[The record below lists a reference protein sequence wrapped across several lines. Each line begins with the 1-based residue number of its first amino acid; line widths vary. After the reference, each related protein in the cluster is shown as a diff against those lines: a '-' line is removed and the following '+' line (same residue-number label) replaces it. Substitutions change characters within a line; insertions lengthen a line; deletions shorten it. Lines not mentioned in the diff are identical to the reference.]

1 MTMPRC
7 IRVWLGGSF
16 DPIHLAHLQMITHVY
31 HELMRAFP
39 KVDIIAKLL
48 PTAGSPLKTQPTS
61 NQQRLEMLALAID
74 DVPFLSIDETELQ
87 CQPPVYSFHTLSEFK
102 QRYPNDLLIFVL
114 GQDSV
119 EQLDKWYRGFEL
131 LSLTNLWVLPR
142 PALGS
147 RSLSPNLSP
156 TLNHNL
162 NHALDKNLNQN
173 AFANTDKP
181 PSINSSINIDNRL
194 VPFIIYSPKDL
205 INQTTNHIYIDKFV
219 VPDIASRDIRSW
231 LYSAQ
236 ARQRQQARLSLPS
249 QVYRYIVEHQLY
261 AQHV

>member
-39 KVDIIAKLL
+39 NVDIIAKLL

-142 PALGS
+142 PALS
-147 RSLSPNLSP
+147 SLSHNLS
-156 TLNHNL
+156 HNL
-162 NHALDKNLNQN
+162 SRNLKQNLNQN
-173 AFANTDKP
+173 ALANTDNP
-181 PSINSSINIDNRL
+181 PSINIDNRL
-194 VPFIIYSPKDL
+194 VPFIIHSPKDL

-219 VPDIASRDIRSW
+219 VPDIASRDIRAW
-231 LYSAQ
+231 IYSTEAE
-236 ARQRQQARLSLPS
+236 QRQQARLSLPS

-261 AQHV
+261 APHVA

>member
-39 KVDIIAKLL
+39 NVDIIAKLL

-61 NQQRLEMLALAID
+61 NQQRLEMLALAIG

-147 RSLSPNLSP
+147 LSHNLSQ
-156 TLNHNL
+156 TLH
-162 NHALDKNLNQN
+162 QN
-173 AFANTDKP
+173 ALATKDKP
-181 PSINSSINIDNRL
+181 PSINIDNRL
-194 VPFIIYSPKDL
+194 VPFIIHSPKDL

-219 VPDIASRDIRSW
+219 VPDIASRDIRAW
-231 LYSAQ
+231 LYSTE

-261 AQHV
+261 APDV

>member
-39 KVDIIAKLL
+39 NVDIIAKLL
-48 PTAGSPLKTQPTS
+48 PTAGSPLKTKPTS

-74 DVPFLSIDETELQ
+74 DMAFLSIDETELQ

-147 RSLSPNLSP
+147 LSPS
-156 TLNHNL
+156 LNHTLSQNL
-162 NHALDKNLNQN
+162 KQNLNQN
-173 AFANTDKP
+173 ALANTDKP
-181 PSINSSINIDNRL
+181 PSINIDNRL
-194 VPFIIYSPKDL
+194 VPFIIHSPKDL
-205 INQTTNHIYIDKFV
+205 INQTTTHIYIDKFV
-219 VPDIASRDIRSW
+219 VPDIASRDIRAW
-231 LYSAQ
+231 IYSTEAE
-236 ARQRQQARLSLPS
+236 QRQQARLSLPS

-261 AQHV
+261 APDV

>member
-16 DPIHLAHLQMITHVY
+16 DPIHLAHLQMIAHVY

-39 KVDIIAKLL
+39 NVDIIAKLL
-48 PTAGSPLKTQPTS
+48 PTAGSPLKTKPTS
-61 NQQRLEMLALAID
+61 NQQRLEMLRLAIG

-119 EQLDKWYRGFEL
+119 EQLDRWYRGFEL

-147 RSLSPNLSP
+147 LSQ
-156 TLNHNL
+156 NL
-162 NHALDKNLNQN
+162 NKNLNQN
-173 AFANTDKP
+173 ALANTDKT
-181 PSINSSINIDNRL
+181 SQLNIDNRL

-219 VPDIASRDIRSW
+219 VPDIASRDIRAW
-231 LYSAQ
+231 LYSTE
-236 ARQRQQARLSLPS
+236 ARQRQQARLSLPKE
-249 QVYRYIVEHQLY
+249 VYRYIVEHQLY
-261 AQHV
+261 APPV

>member
-16 DPIHLAHLQMITHVY
+16 DPVHLAHLQMIAHVY

-39 KVDIIAKLL
+39 NVDIIAKLL
-48 PTAGSPLKTQPTS
+48 PTAGSPLKTEPTS
-61 NQQRLEMLALAID
+61 NQQRLEMLRLAIG

-102 QRYPNDLLIFVL
+102 QCYPNYLLIFVL

-119 EQLDKWYRGFEL
+119 EQLDKWYRGFDL

-147 RSLSPNLSP
+147 LSHNLSQ
-156 TLNHNL
+156 TLH
-162 NHALDKNLNQN
+162 QN
-173 AFANTDKP
+173 ALATKDKP
-181 PSINSSINIDNRL
+181 PSINIDNRL
-194 VPFIIYSPKDL
+194 VPFIIHSPKDL

-219 VPDIASRDIRSW
+219 VPDIASRDIRAW
-231 LYSAQ
+231 LYSTE

-261 AQHV
+261 APDV

>member
-16 DPIHLAHLQMITHVY
+16 DPVHLAHLQMIAHVY

-39 KVDIIAKLL
+39 NVDIIAKLL

-61 NQQRLEMLALAID
+61 NQQRLQMLLLAID

-102 QRYPNDLLIFVL
+102 QRYPNDLLIFIL

-119 EQLDKWYRGFEL
+119 EQLDRWYRGFEL

-147 RSLSPNLSP
+147 LSPNLS
-156 TLNHNL
+156 HNL

-173 AFANTDKP
+173 ALANTDKP
-181 PSINSSINIDNRL
+181 PSINIDNRL
-194 VPFIIYSPKDL
+194 VPFIIHSPKDL

-219 VPDIASRDIRSW
+219 VPDIASRDIRAW
-231 LYSAQ
+231 LYSTE
-236 ARQRQQARLSLPS
+236 ARQRQQARLSLPKE
-249 QVYRYIVEHQLY
+249 VYRYIVEHQLY
-261 AQHV
+261 APPV

>member
-39 KVDIIAKLL
+39 NVDIIAKLL

-61 NQQRLEMLALAID
+61 NQQRLQMLSLAID

-102 QRYPNDLLIFVL
+102 QRYPNDLLIFIL

-147 RSLSPNLSP
+147 RSLSPNL
-156 TLNHNL
+156 NQ
-162 NHALDKNLNQN
+162 NLNQN

-194 VPFIIYSPKDL
+194 VPFIIHSPKDL

-219 VPDIASRDIRSW
+219 VPDIASRDIRAW
-231 LYSAQ
+231 LYSAE

-261 AQHV
+261 APHV

>member
-39 KVDIIAKLL
+39 NVDIIAKLL
-48 PTAGSPLKTQPTS
+48 PTAGSPLKNKPTS
-61 NQQRLEMLALAID
+61 NQQRLQMLLLAID

-147 RSLSPNLSP
+147 LSQ
-156 TLNHNL
+156 NL
-162 NHALDKNLNQN
+162 NKNLNQN
-173 AFANTDKP
+173 ALANTDKP
-181 PSINSSINIDNRL
+181 PSINIDNRL
-194 VPFIIYSPKDL
+194 VPFIIHSPKDL

-219 VPDIASRDIRSW
+219 VSDIASRDIRAW
-231 LYSAQ
+231 IYSTE

-261 AQHV
+261 APDV

>member
-16 DPIHLAHLQMITHVY
+16 DPVHLAHLQMITHVY

-39 KVDIIAKLL
+39 NVDIIAKLL
-48 PTAGSPLKTQPTS
+48 PTAGSPLKTKPTS
-61 NQQRLEMLALAID
+61 NQQRLEMLRLAID

-142 PALGS
+142 PALD
-147 RSLSPNLSP
+147 SLSQN
-156 TLNHNL
+156 LNHNL
-162 NHALDKNLNQN
+162 HQNLNQN
-173 AFANTDKP
+173 ALATKDKT
-181 PSINSSINIDNRL
+181 SRLTIDNRL
-194 VPFIIYSPKDL
+194 VPFIIHSPKDL

-219 VPDIASRDIRSW
+219 VPDIASRDIRAW
-231 LYSAQ
+231 IYSTE

-261 AQHV
+261 APHV

>member
-16 DPIHLAHLQMITHVY
+16 DPVHLAHLQMIAHVY

-39 KVDIIAKLL
+39 NVDIIAKLL

-74 DVPFLSIDETELQ
+74 NFPFLSIDETELQ

-147 RSLSPNLSP
+147 LSHNLS
-156 TLNHNL
+156 HNL
-162 NHALDKNLNQN
+162 HQNLNQN
-173 AFANTDKP
+173 ALANTDKP
-181 PSINSSINIDNRL
+181 PSINIDNRL
-194 VPFIIYSPKDL
+194 VPFIIHSPKDL

-219 VPDIASRDIRSW
+219 VPDIASRDIRAW
-231 LYSAQ
+231 IYSTE

-261 AQHV
+261 APDV

>member
-39 KVDIIAKLL
+39 NVDIIAKLL
-48 PTAGSPLKTQPTS
+48 PTAGSPLKTKPTS

-74 DVPFLSIDETELQ
+74 DMAFLSIDETELQ

-102 QRYPNDLLIFVL
+102 QRYPNDLLIFIL

-147 RSLSPNLSP
+147 LSHNLSH
-156 TLNHNL
+156 TLHQ
-162 NHALDKNLNQN
+162 NLNQN
-173 AFANTDKP
+173 ALTNTDKP
-181 PSINSSINIDNRL
+181 PSINIDNRL
-194 VPFIIYSPKDL
+194 VPFIIHSPKDL

-219 VPDIASRDIRSW
+219 VPDIASRDIRAW
-231 LYSAQ
+231 LYSTQ
-236 ARQRQQARLSLPS
+236 AEQRQQARLSLPS

-261 AQHV
+261 APHV

>member
-39 KVDIIAKLL
+39 NVDIIAKLL
-48 PTAGSPLKTQPTS
+48 PTAGSPLKNKPTS
-61 NQQRLEMLALAID
+61 NQQRLQMLSLAID

-102 QRYPNDLLIFVL
+102 QRYPNDLLIFIL

-119 EQLDKWYRGFEL
+119 EQLDRWYRGFEL

-147 RSLSPNLSP
+147 LSLNPNLSP
-156 TLNHNL
+156 TLSQN
-162 NHALDKNLNQN
+162 LDKNLNQN
-173 AFANTDKP
+173 ALSNTDKP
-181 PSINSSINIDNRL
+181 PSINIDNRL
-194 VPFIIYSPKDL
+194 VPFIIHSPKDL

-219 VPDIASRDIRSW
+219 VPDIASRDIRAW

-249 QVYRYIVEHQLY
+249 QVYRYIVKHQLY
-261 AQHV
+261 APDV

>member
-16 DPIHLAHLQMITHVY
+16 DPVHLAHLQMITHVY

-39 KVDIIAKLL
+39 NVDIIAKLL

-61 NQQRLEMLALAID
+61 NQQRLEMLSLAIG

-147 RSLSPNLSP
+147 LSPNLSQ
-156 TLNHNL
+156 TLH
-162 NHALDKNLNQN
+162 QN
-173 AFANTDKP
+173 ALATKDKP
-181 PSINSSINIDNRL
+181 PSINIDNRL
-194 VPFIIYSPKDL
+194 VPFIIHSPKDL

-219 VPDIASRDIRSW
+219 VPDIASRDIRAW
-231 LYSAQ
+231 IYSAE
-236 ARQRQQARLSLPS
+236 AEQRQQARLSLPS

-261 AQHV
+261 APPV

>member
-39 KVDIIAKLL
+39 NVNIIAKLL
-48 PTAGSPLKTQPTS
+48 PTAGSPLKNKPTS
-61 NQQRLEMLALAID
+61 NQQRLQMLSLAID

-102 QRYPNDLLIFVL
+102 QRYPNDLLIFIL

-156 TLNHNL
+156 TLH
-162 NHALDKNLNQN
+162 KNLNQN
-173 AFANTDKP
+173 ALATKDKTP
-181 PSINSSINIDNRL
+181 RLTIDNRL
-194 VPFIIYSPKDL
+194 VPFIIHSPKDL

-219 VPDIASRDIRSW
+219 VPDIASRDIRAW
-231 LYSAQ
+231 LYSTE
-236 ARQRQQARLSLPS
+236 ARQRQQARLSLPKE
-249 QVYRYIVEHQLY
+249 VYRYIVEHQLY
-261 AQHV
+261 APPV

>member
-16 DPIHLAHLQMITHVY
+16 DPVHLAHLQMITHVY

-39 KVDIIAKLL
+39 NVDIIAKLL

-61 NQQRLEMLALAID
+61 NQQRLEMLRLAID

-119 EQLDKWYRGFEL
+119 EQLDRWYRGFEL

-147 RSLSPNLSP
+147 LSPNLSQ
-156 TLNHNL
+156 TLH
-162 NHALDKNLNQN
+162 QN
-173 AFANTDKP
+173 ALATKDKP
-181 PSINSSINIDNRL
+181 PSINIDNRL
-194 VPFIIYSPKDL
+194 VPFIIHSPKDL

-219 VPDIASRDIRSW
+219 VPDIASRDIRAW
-231 LYSAQ
+231 IYSTE

-249 QVYRYIVEHQLY
+249 QVYRYIVGHQLY
-261 AQHV
+261 APHI

>member
-16 DPIHLAHLQMITHVY
+16 DPVHLAHLQMITHVY

-39 KVDIIAKLL
+39 NVDIIAKLL
-48 PTAGSPLKTQPTS
+48 PTAGSPLKTKPTS
-61 NQQRLEMLALAID
+61 NQQRLEMLRLAID

-147 RSLSPNLSP
+147 LSQ
-156 TLNHNL
+156 NL
-162 NHALDKNLNQN
+162 NKNLNQN
-173 AFANTDKP
+173 ALANTDKP
-181 PSINSSINIDNRL
+181 PSINIDNRL
-194 VPFIIYSPKDL
+194 VPFIIHSPKDL

-219 VPDIASRDIRSW
+219 VPDIASRDIRAW
-231 LYSAQ
+231 IYSTE

-261 AQHV
+261 APDV

>member
-1 MTMPRC
+1 MTIPRC

-16 DPIHLAHLQMITHVY
+16 DPVHLAHLQMIAHVY

-39 KVDIIAKLL
+39 NVDIIAKLL

-61 NQQRLEMLALAID
+61 NQQRLEMLRLAID

-147 RSLSPNLSP
+147 LS
-156 TLNHNL
+156 HNL
-162 NHALDKNLNQN
+162 KQNLNQNLNQN
-173 AFANTDKP
+173 ALANTDKP
-181 PSINSSINIDNRL
+181 PSINIDNRL
-194 VPFIIYSPKDL
+194 VPFIIHSPKDL

-219 VPDIASRDIRSW
+219 VPDIASRDIRAW
-231 LYSAQ
+231 IYSTE

-249 QVYRYIVEHQLY
+249 QVYQYIVEHQLY
-261 AQHV
+261 APHV

>member
-1 MTMPRC
+1 MPMPRC

-39 KVDIIAKLL
+39 NVDIIAKLL
-48 PTAGSPLKTQPTS
+48 PTAGSPLKPQPTS
-61 NQQRLEMLALAID
+61 NQQRLEMLALAIH

-147 RSLSPNLSP
+147 LSP
-156 TLNHNL
+156 TLSQNL
-162 NHALDKNLNQN
+162 KQNLNQN
-173 AFANTDKP
+173 ALANTDKTLRLT
-181 PSINSSINIDNRL
+181 IDNRL
-194 VPFIIYSPKDL
+194 VPFIIHSPKDL
-205 INQTTNHIYIDKFV
+205 INQTTNHIYIGKFV
-219 VPDIASRDIRSW
+219 VPDIASRDIRAW
-231 LYSAQ
+231 IYSTE

-261 AQHV
+261 APHVA

>member
-16 DPIHLAHLQMITHVY
+16 DPVHLAHLQMITHVY

-39 KVDIIAKLL
+39 NVDIIAKLL
-48 PTAGSPLKTQPTS
+48 PTAGSPLKTKPTS

-119 EQLDKWYRGFEL
+119 EQLDRWYRGFEL

-147 RSLSPNLSP
+147 LSQ
-156 TLNHNL
+156 NL
-162 NHALDKNLNQN
+162 NKNLNQN
-173 AFANTDKP
+173 ALANMDKP
-181 PSINSSINIDNRL
+181 PSINIDNRL
-194 VPFIIYSPKDL
+194 VPFIIHSPKDL

-219 VPDIASRDIRSW
+219 VPDIASRDIRAW
-231 LYSAQ
+231 LYSSEAQ
-236 ARQRQQARLSLPS
+236 QRQQARLSLPS

-261 AQHV
+261 APDV

>member
-39 KVDIIAKLL
+39 NVDIIAKLL
-48 PTAGSPLKTQPTS
+48 PTAGSPLKNKPTS
-61 NQQRLEMLALAID
+61 NQQRLQMLSLAID

-147 RSLSPNLSP
+147 RSLSPNLS
-156 TLNHNL
+156 HNL

-173 AFANTDKP
+173 AFAYTDKP
-181 PSINSSINIDNRL
+181 PSINIDNRL
-194 VPFIIYSPKDL
+194 VPFIIHSPKDL

-219 VPDIASRDIRSW
+219 VPDIASRDIRAW
-231 LYSAQ
+231 LYSAE

-261 AQHV
+261 APHV

>member
-16 DPIHLAHLQMITHVY
+16 DPVHLAHLQMITHVY

-39 KVDIIAKLL
+39 NVDIIAKLL

-61 NQQRLEMLALAID
+61 NQQRLEMLALAIG

-87 CQPPVYSFHTLSEFK
+87 CQPPVYSFHTLSKFK
-102 QRYPNDLLIFVL
+102 KRYPNDLLIFVL

-147 RSLSPNLSP
+147 LSP
-156 TLNHNL
+156 TLSQNL

-173 AFANTDKP
+173 ALANTDKP
-181 PSINSSINIDNRL
+181 PSINIDNRL
-194 VPFIIYSPKDL
+194 VPFIIHSPKDL

-219 VPDIASRDIRSW
+219 VPDIASRDIRAW
-231 LYSAQ
+231 IYSTE

-261 AQHV
+261 APDV

>member
-16 DPIHLAHLQMITHVY
+16 DPVHLAHLQMITHVY

-39 KVDIIAKLL
+39 NVDIIAKLL

-61 NQQRLEMLALAID
+61 NQQRLEMLRLAID

-147 RSLSPNLSP
+147 LSQ
-156 TLNHNL
+156 
-162 NHALDKNLNQN
+162 NLNQN
-173 AFANTDKP
+173 ALANTDKP
-181 PSINSSINIDNRL
+181 PSINIDNRL
-194 VPFIIYSPKDL
+194 VPFIIHSPKDL

-219 VPDIASRDIRSW
+219 VPDIASRDIRAW
-231 LYSAQ
+231 IYSTE

-261 AQHV
+261 APDV

>member
-16 DPIHLAHLQMITHVY
+16 DPIHLAHLQMIAHVY

-39 KVDIIAKLL
+39 NVDIIAKLL
-48 PTAGSPLKTQPTS
+48 PTAGSPLKTKPTS
-61 NQQRLEMLALAID
+61 NQQRVQMLSLAIH

-87 CQPPVYSFHTLSEFK
+87 CQPPVYSFHTLREFK
-102 QRYPNDLLIFVL
+102 QRYPNDLLIFIL

-147 RSLSPNLSP
+147 LSQ
-156 TLNHNL
+156 NL
-162 NHALDKNLNQN
+162 NKNLNQN
-173 AFANTDKP
+173 ALANTDKTP
-181 PSINSSINIDNRL
+181 RLTIDNRL
-194 VPFIIYSPKDL
+194 VPFIIHSPKDL

-219 VPDIASRDIRSW
+219 VPDIASRDIRAW
-231 LYSAQ
+231 LYSTQ

-261 AQHV
+261 APHV

>member
-16 DPIHLAHLQMITHVY
+16 DPIHLAHLQMIAHVY

-39 KVDIIAKLL
+39 NVDIIAKLL
-48 PTAGSPLKTQPTS
+48 PTAGSPLKTKPTS
-61 NQQRLEMLALAID
+61 NQQRLEMLRLAIG

-119 EQLDKWYRGFEL
+119 EQLDRWYRGFEL

-147 RSLSPNLSP
+147 LSQ
-156 TLNHNL
+156 NL
-162 NHALDKNLNQN
+162 NKNLNQN
-173 AFANTDKP
+173 ALANTDKT
-181 PSINSSINIDNRL
+181 SQLNIDNRL

-219 VPDIASRDIRSW
+219 VPDIASRDIRAW
-231 LYSAQ
+231 LYSTE

-249 QVYRYIVEHQLY
+249 QVYRYIVKHQLY
-261 AQHV
+261 APDV

>member
-16 DPIHLAHLQMITHVY
+16 DPVHLAHLQMIAHVY

-39 KVDIIAKLL
+39 NVDIIAKLL

-61 NQQRLEMLALAID
+61 NQQRLEMLSLAIG

-147 RSLSPNLSP
+147 LSHNLSQ
-156 TLNHNL
+156 TLH
-162 NHALDKNLNQN
+162 QN
-173 AFANTDKP
+173 ALATKDKP
-181 PSINSSINIDNRL
+181 PSINIDNRL
-194 VPFIIYSPKDL
+194 VPFIIHSPKDL

-219 VPDIASRDIRSW
+219 VPDIASRDIRAW
-231 LYSAQ
+231 IYSTE
-236 ARQRQQARLSLPS
+236 ARQQQQARLSLPS

-261 AQHV
+261 APPV

>member
-39 KVDIIAKLL
+39 NVDIIAKLL

-147 RSLSPNLSP
+147 LSP
-156 TLNHNL
+156 TLSHNL
-162 NHALDKNLNQN
+162 NKNLNKN
-173 AFANTDKP
+173 ALANTDKP
-181 PSINSSINIDNRL
+181 PSINIDNRL
-194 VPFIIYSPKDL
+194 VPFIIRSPKDL

-219 VPDIASRDIRSW
+219 VPDIASRDIRAW
-231 LYSAQ
+231 IYSTE
-236 ARQRQQARLSLPS
+236 ARQRQQARLSLSS

-261 AQHV
+261 APHV

>member
-16 DPIHLAHLQMITHVY
+16 DPVHLAHLQMITHVY
-31 HELMRAFP
+31 HELMGAFP
-39 KVDIIAKLL
+39 NVDIIAKLL

-61 NQQRLEMLALAID
+61 NQQRLEMLALAIH

-119 EQLDKWYRGFEL
+119 EQLDKWYRGFDL

-142 PALGS
+142 PALG
-147 RSLSPNLSP
+147 NLS
-156 TLNHNL
+156 HNL
-162 NHALDKNLNQN
+162 NHTLHHNLNQN
-173 AFANTDKP
+173 ALATIDKTP
-181 PSINSSINIDNRL
+181 RLNIDNRL
-194 VPFIIYSPKDL
+194 VPFIIHSPKDL

-219 VPDIASRDIRSW
+219 VPDIASRDIRAW
-231 LYSAQ
+231 IYSTEAE
-236 ARQRQQARLSLPS
+236 QRQQARLSLPS

-261 AQHV
+261 TPDV

>member
-16 DPIHLAHLQMITHVY
+16 DPIHLAHLQMIAHVY

-39 KVDIIAKLL
+39 NVDIIAKLL
-48 PTAGSPLKTQPTS
+48 PTAGSPLKTKPTS

-147 RSLSPNLSP
+147 LS
-156 TLNHNL
+156 HNL
-162 NHALDKNLNQN
+162 KQNLNQN
-173 AFANTDKP
+173 ALANTDKP
-181 PSINSSINIDNRL
+181 PSINIDNRL
-194 VPFIIYSPKDL
+194 VPFIIHSPKDL

-219 VPDIASRDIRSW
+219 VPDIASRDIRAW
-231 LYSAQ
+231 IYSTE

-249 QVYRYIVEHQLY
+249 QVYQYIVEHQLY
-261 AQHV
+261 APHV

>member
-16 DPIHLAHLQMITHVY
+16 DPVHLAHLQMIAHVY

-39 KVDIIAKLL
+39 NVDIIAKLL
-48 PTAGSPLKTQPTS
+48 PTAGSPLKTKPTS

-147 RSLSPNLSP
+147 LSHNLSH
-156 TLNHNL
+156 TLHQ
-162 NHALDKNLNQN
+162 NLNQN
-173 AFANTDKP
+173 ALANTDKP
-181 PSINSSINIDNRL
+181 PSINIDNRL
-194 VPFIIYSPKDL
+194 VPFIIHSPKDL

-219 VPDIASRDIRSW
+219 VPDIASRDIRAW
-231 LYSAQ
+231 IYSTE

-261 AQHV
+261 APDV

>member
-16 DPIHLAHLQMITHVY
+16 DPVHLAHLQMIAHVY

-39 KVDIIAKLL
+39 NVDIIAKLL

-74 DVPFLSIDETELQ
+74 NFPFLSIDETELQ

-147 RSLSPNLSP
+147 LSHNLSH
-156 TLNHNL
+156 TLHQNF
-162 NHALDKNLNQN
+162 NQN
-173 AFANTDKP
+173 ALANTDKP
-181 PSINSSINIDNRL
+181 PSINIDNRL
-194 VPFIIYSPKDL
+194 VPFIIHSPKDL
-205 INQTTNHIYIDKFV
+205 INQTTTHIYIDKFV
-219 VPDIASRDIRSW
+219 VPDIASRDIRAW
-231 LYSAQ
+231 IYSTEAE
-236 ARQRQQARLSLPS
+236 QRQQARLSLPS

-261 AQHV
+261 APHVA

>member
-16 DPIHLAHLQMITHVY
+16 DPIHLAHLQMIAHVY

-39 KVDIIAKLL
+39 NVDIIAKLL
-48 PTAGSPLKTQPTS
+48 PTAGSPLKTKPTS
-61 NQQRLEMLALAID
+61 NQQRVQMLSLAIH

-87 CQPPVYSFHTLSEFK
+87 CQPPVYSFHTLSKFK
-102 QRYPNDLLIFVL
+102 KRYPNDLLIFIL

-147 RSLSPNLSP
+147 LSQ
-156 TLNHNL
+156 NL
-162 NHALDKNLNQN
+162 NKNLNQN
-173 AFANTDKP
+173 ALANTDKTP
-181 PSINSSINIDNRL
+181 RLTIDNRL
-194 VPFIIYSPKDL
+194 VPFIIHSPKDL

-219 VPDIASRDIRSW
+219 VPDIASRDIRAW
-231 LYSAQ
+231 IYSTQ

-261 AQHV
+261 APHVRLA

>member
-1 MTMPRC
+1 MTIHRC

-39 KVDIIAKLL
+39 NVDIIAKLL
-48 PTAGSPLKTQPTS
+48 PTAGSPLKNKPTS

-74 DVPFLSIDETELQ
+74 DLPFLSIDETELQ

-147 RSLSPNLSP
+147 LSQ
-156 TLNHNL
+156 NL
-162 NHALDKNLNQN
+162 NKNLNQN
-173 AFANTDKP
+173 ALANTDKTP
-181 PSINSSINIDNRL
+181 RLNIDNRL
-194 VPFIIYSPKDL
+194 VPFIIHSPKDL

-219 VPDIASRDIRSW
+219 VPDIASRDIRAW
-231 LYSAQ
+231 LYSSEAQ
-236 ARQRQQARLSLPS
+236 QRQQARLSLPS

-261 AQHV
+261 APDV

>member
-16 DPIHLAHLQMITHVY
+16 DPVHLAHLQMITHVY

-39 KVDIIAKLL
+39 NVDIIAKLL

-131 LSLTNLWVLPR
+131 LSLTNLWVLLR
-142 PALGS
+142 PALG
-147 RSLSPNLSP
+147 SLSPNLSH
-156 TLNHNL
+156 TLH
-162 NHALDKNLNQN
+162 QN
-173 AFANTDKP
+173 ALANTDKTP
-181 PSINSSINIDNRL
+181 SINIDNRL

-219 VPDIASRDIRSW
+219 VPDIASRDIRAW
-231 LYSAQ
+231 LYSEQAQ
-236 ARQRQQARLSLPS
+236 QRQQARLSLSS

-261 AQHV
+261 APHV

>member
-16 DPIHLAHLQMITHVY
+16 DPIHLAHLQMIAHVY

-39 KVDIIAKLL
+39 NVDIIAKLL

-61 NQQRLEMLALAID
+61 NQQRLEMLRLAIH

-102 QRYPNDLLIFVL
+102 KRYPNDLLIFVL

-142 PALGS
+142 PALD
-147 RSLSPNLSP
+147 SLS
-156 TLNHNL
+156 HNL
-162 NHALDKNLNQN
+162 NKNLNQN
-173 AFANTDKP
+173 ALATTDKTP
-181 PSINSSINIDNRL
+181 RLTIDNRL
-194 VPFIIYSPKDL
+194 VPFIIHSPKDL
-205 INQTTNHIYIDKFV
+205 INQTTNHIYMDKFV
-219 VPDIASRDIRSW
+219 VPDIASRDIRAW
-231 LYSAQ
+231 IYSTE
-236 ARQRQQARLSLPS
+236 ARQRQQAWLSLPS

-261 AQHV
+261 APHV

>member
-16 DPIHLAHLQMITHVY
+16 DPVHLAHLQMITHVY

-39 KVDIIAKLL
+39 NIDIIAKLL

-61 NQQRLEMLALAID
+61 NQQRLEMLSLAID

-147 RSLSPNLSP
+147 LSP
-156 TLNHNL
+156 TLSQNL
-162 NHALDKNLNQN
+162 KQNLNQN
-173 AFANTDKP
+173 ALATIDKTP
-181 PSINSSINIDNRL
+181 SINIDTRL
-194 VPFIIYSPKDL
+194 VPFIIHSPEDL
-205 INQTTNHIYIDKFV
+205 INQTTNHIYLDKFV
-219 VPDIASRDIRSW
+219 VPDIASRDIRAW
-231 LYSAQ
+231 LYSIE

-261 AQHV
+261 APDV

>member
-48 PTAGSPLKTQPTS
+48 PTAGSPLKNKPTS

-142 PALGS
+142 PTLGS
-147 RSLSPNLSP
+147 LSP

-173 AFANTDKP
+173 ALANTDKTP
-181 PSINSSINIDNRL
+181 RLAIDNRL
-194 VPFIIYSPKDL
+194 VPFIIHSPKDL

-219 VPDIASRDIRSW
+219 VPDIASRDIRAW
-231 LYSAQ
+231 IYSVQ
-236 ARQRQQARLSLPS
+236 AEQRQQAQLSLPS

-261 AQHV
+261 APHV

>member
-16 DPIHLAHLQMITHVY
+16 DPVHLAHLQMITHVY

-39 KVDIIAKLL
+39 NVDIIAKLL
-48 PTAGSPLKTQPTS
+48 PTAGSPLKTKPTS
-61 NQQRLEMLALAID
+61 NQQRLEMLRLAID
-74 DVPFLSIDETELQ
+74 DVPFLSIDETELH

-147 RSLSPNLSP
+147 LSQ
-156 TLNHNL
+156 NL
-162 NHALDKNLNQN
+162 NKNLNQN
-173 AFANTDKP
+173 ALANTDKT
-181 PSINSSINIDNRL
+181 SQLNIDNRL

-219 VPDIASRDIRSW
+219 VPDIASRDIRAW
-231 LYSAQ
+231 LYSSEAQ
-236 ARQRQQARLSLPS
+236 QRQQARLSLPS

-261 AQHV
+261 APDV